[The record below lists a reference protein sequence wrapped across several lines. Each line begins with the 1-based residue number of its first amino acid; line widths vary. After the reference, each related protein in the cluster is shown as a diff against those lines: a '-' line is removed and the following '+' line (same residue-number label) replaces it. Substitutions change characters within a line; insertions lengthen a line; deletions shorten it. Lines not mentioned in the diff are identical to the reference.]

1 MNKYLIEHLD
11 THPLATSSD
20 IIKFCFQATFGA
32 EHLLKD
38 LKAARYYFD
47 IEYDSTNPKETIVI
61 EALSDQVA
69 RVNFSGYKYA
79 GYDKEA
85 LWEAFV
91 KSASKTRGSEQEFIY
106 NLNTCCDMLL
116 KYYDKEK
123 ANLLIEEINNY
134 LDQGIRPIHHSDLY
148 RNSYN
153 PHYRLIEAAEVKKI
167 LKR

>member
-1 MNKYLIEHLD
+1 MNKYLIEHLE
-11 THPLATSSD
+11 THPNIASSD
-20 IIKFCFQATFGA
+20 IIKFCYQATFGA

-47 IEYDSTNPKETIVI
+47 IEYDSTNPVETKVI
-61 EALSDQVA
+61 EVLSDQVA

-91 KSASKTRGSEQEFIY
+91 KSASKTRGSEQELIY
-106 NLNTCCDMLL
+106 NLNTCCNMLL
-116 KYYDKEK
+116 KHFDKEK

-134 LDQGIRPIHHSDLY
+134 LDQDIRPVHHSDIY
-148 RNSYN
+148 RNSYE
-153 PHYRLIEAAEVKKI
+153 PHYRLIDTSEIQKI